1 MKTSVLHYAA
11 AAATAIAGILHIMLA
26 PDRFGGPGA
35 NTGILFLVGGIAQ
48 VFWALPMARGWGKVW
63 YGIGISGT
71 AVLISI
77 WAITRMPGNPI
88 TGRGGG
94 VNEMAIA
101 VEAMQGIY
109 IGLAVAILMIEL
121 QMKKLSKATASE
133 SS

>member
-1 MKTSVLHYAA
+1 MKTRALYYVA
-11 AAATAIAGILHIMLA
+11 AAATAIAGILHITLA
-26 PDRFGGPGA
+26 PDRLGGPGA

-48 VFWALPMARGWGKVW
+48 VFWALPMARRWGRVW
-63 YGIGISGT
+63 YGIGIGGT
-71 AVLISI
+71 AVLMAI

-101 VEAMQGIY
+101 VEAMQGIF
-109 IGLAVAILMIEL
+109 IGLTVAILVIES